1 MANGIYERGEMYD
14 ILSSEAMFGELASHR
29 PGIIISSE
37 IGNQTSSL
45 VTMVYCTTTTTTRE
59 LSVNHRF
66 TMRGIEQL
74 ALCSQIVTVN
84 KKRLS
89 KFYGKLNDSDMKAVD
104 RCVRQ
109 ALGFEDVELTALK
122 VSERVIAEK
131 NAEIELLKSKV
142 AEAEAKIENVELSC
156 KVENAMWQKLYEKAL
171 GQVVDMKYAN
181 DLGNKAPTPP
191 APPEEV
197 PIVNVP
203 APVEFQRKK
212 VNVNTASGKEII
224 ESLGVSKVIAYSITG
239 YRNKNGRFVE
249 VEELL
254 EVAKITKPMFERIK
268 DYIEIA
274 PVEES
279 ANDASVEESANDA
292 PVEES
297 APKVNINT
305 ASARKLMAVGFSK
318 EVASR
323 IVHSRKMRG
332 PFNAVDDLERVDG
345 ISAGDIRKLR
355 DMLEI

>member
-1 MANGIYERGEMYD
+1 MADGKVKRGEVYWIGKIGYATLGAVVSSSGDNEKNEFVCGATICGEEPHRGVATEVTGRLSYVACNNLRTLPKRELRTLVGELSSSEMAKIDDQLEKYFD
-14 ILSSEAMFGELASHR
+14 LGYEDEEKERELISLRDRVKQYETKVASLEEGILSRSHDMNMWREKYNAALDRIVEMEL
-29 PGIIISSE
+29 
-37 IGNQTSSL
+37 
-45 VTMVYCTTTTTTRE
+45 
-59 LSVNHRF
+59 
-66 TMRGIEQL
+66 
-74 ALCSQIVTVN
+74 
-84 KKRLS
+84 
-89 KFYGKLNDSDMKAVD
+89 D
-104 RCVRQ
+104 RDIAR
-109 ALGFEDVELTALK
+109 K
-122 VSERVIAEK
+122 IAEK
-131 NAEIELLKSKV
+131 EKP
-142 AEAEAKIENVELSC
+142 VE
-156 KVENAMWQKLYEKAL
+156 K
-171 GQVVDMKYAN
+171 
-181 DLGNKAPTPP
+181 T
-191 APPEEV
+191 EET
-197 PIVNVP
+197 P

-254 EVAKITKPMFERIK
+254 EVAKITKPIFERIK

-274 PVEES
+274 P
-279 ANDASVEESANDA
+279 VEESANDA

-355 DMLEI
+355 DLLEV